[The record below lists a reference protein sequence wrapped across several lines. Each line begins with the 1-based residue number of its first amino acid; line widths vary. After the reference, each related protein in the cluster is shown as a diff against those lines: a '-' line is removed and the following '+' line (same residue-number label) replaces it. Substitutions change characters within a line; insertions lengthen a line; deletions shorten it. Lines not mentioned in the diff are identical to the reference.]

1 MCFINFHIR
10 NHLKYKLSKMIS
22 KIIGDS
28 DRHILLRYVFQIT
41 SFYYY
46 AILYNNKIL
55 NYITS
60 TFVRIVKISF

>member
-41 SFYYY
+41 SGNLFTMN
-46 AILYNNKIL
+46 IFFLRTL
-55 NYITS
+55 LTS
-60 TFVRIVKISF
+60 DT

>member
-28 DRHILLRYVFQIT
+28 DRHILLHYVFQIT
-41 SFYYY
+41 SGNLFTMN
-46 AILYNNKIL
+46 IFFLRTL
-55 NYITS
+55 LTS
-60 TFVRIVKISF
+60 DT